1 MQVMLLT
8 DQKISASLA
17 KTPAHEARPNFN
29 LLKIAQQRTWCA
41 AAAHVHNGVSGH
53 LE

>member
-1 MQVMLLT
+1 MQVMQLT

-17 KTPAHEARPNFN
+17 KTPAHEAQPNLN
-29 LLKIAQQRTWCA
+29 LLKLEQQRTWCA
-41 AAAHVHNGVSGH
+41 AAAHVHNGVCGH